1 VFFFY
6 KTWARR
12 PCHGEI
18 QSLPQ
23 LLKSLSG
30 LPISVTIAPMPNSS
44 LYAPWRMDYIRN
56 LDKPAAG
63 CFLCEAAKCMPAE
76 FRSRMIL
83 WRNEHSV
90 VLINRYPYTSGHIL
104 VAPLAHVP
112 DLEQLSDAQL
122 LDIQKQTAAVVRL
135 LKRAMSPQGFNL
147 GVNLGRPAGAG
158 VPDHLHQHIV
168 PRWAGDTNFISV
180 VGQVRIVPQAMEQ
193 LYDELVNVM
202 AEMKEA

>member
-1 VFFFY
+1 
-6 KTWARR
+6 
-12 PCHGEI
+12 
-18 QSLPQ
+18 
-23 LLKSLSG
+23 
-30 LPISVTIAPMPNSS
+30 MPNSS

-56 LDKPAAG
+56 LDKPTGG
-63 CFLCEAAKCMPAE
+63 CFLCEAAKCEPGA

-83 WRNEHSV
+83 WRSEHSV

-104 VAPLAHVP
+104 VAPLEHMA

-122 LDIQKQTAAVVRL
+122 LDMQKQTVLVLQL
-135 LKRAMSPQGFNL
+135 LKRTMSPQGFNL

-158 VPDHLHQHIV
+158 MPDHLHQHLV

-202 AEMKEA
+202 AEMKQA